1 MTKHFCYAKFCDASV
16 DGSMFMCP
24 THWHML
30 SADLRRK
37 VCRMY
42 RLGIEDLEAHPDW
55 LELVGKAKDA
65 VTQKT
70 FERCLQSHGVAC
82 ECWRKIPVIA

>member
-1 MTKHFCYAKFCDASV
+1 
-16 DGSMFMCP
+16 
-24 THWHML
+24 
-30 SADLRRK
+30 
-37 VCRMY
+37 MY